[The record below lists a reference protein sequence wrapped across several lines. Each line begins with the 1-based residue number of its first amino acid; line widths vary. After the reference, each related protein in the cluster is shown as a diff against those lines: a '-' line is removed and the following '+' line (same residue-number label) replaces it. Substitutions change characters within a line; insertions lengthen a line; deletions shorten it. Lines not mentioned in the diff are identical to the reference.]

1 MSPGRGLER
10 CTASHCIT
18 TGWTTTLFNYSLRY
32 LEATR
37 AVLFGSGT
45 TGNDENHHPGDPS
58 EYLRR
63 PDRGWTR
70 ELEVNGGTYDASPG
84 LKIPSVSCSDMCIS
98 DRAPDELYTFDQA
111 GRCCS
116 DSPKLDVY
124 PICDVT
130 CERAR
135 SPYRNHRL
143 LARVTEW
150 KRRVGLYFSHLS
162 HVLQTN

>member
-1 MSPGRGLER
+1 MMR
-10 CTASHCIT
+10 TIT
-18 TGWTTTLFNYSLRY
+18 PETRLNISDDLTGAGHANWRL
-32 LEATR
+32 
-37 AVLFGSGT
+37 
-45 TGNDENHHPGDPS
+45 
-58 EYLRR
+58 
-63 PDRGWTR
+63 
-70 ELEVNGGTYDASPG
+70 LEVLTMLRGG
-84 LKIPSVSCSDMCIS
+84 LKIPSVSCSDMYIS
-98 DRAPDELYTFDQA
+98 DPAPDELCTFDQA

-116 DSPKLDVY
+116 DSQKLDVY

-143 LARVTEW
+143 LTRVTEW